1 MEMQRLI
8 KNPILL
14 CPHVGVPREDHRF
27 VIFSVSLC
35 FPLAPVKHLGWI
47 HLLFLSMP
55 SREWLPA
62 SDNENH

>member
-35 FPLAPVKHLGWI
+35 FPLAPVKHLG
-47 HLLFLSMP
+47 
-55 SREWLPA
+55 
-62 SDNENH
+62 